1 MFFLKKYIINVI
13 IYIKILPIMCVI
25 IYSYIDEW
33 ETDKNTKFSVVR
45 SLKYSV
51 QLDKNQTHMEVL
63 C

>member
-1 MFFLKKYIINVI
+1 MS
-13 IYIKILPIMCVI
+13 VI

-33 ETDKNTKFSVVR
+33 ETDKNTKFSIVHR
-45 SLKYSV
+45 LKYIV